1 MNALQK
7 LYIVSHPLRI
17 SRYGAH
23 TSLSTAERV
32 EVIDALTQTLG
43 TTLGMLAQL
52 KRGQQQLRNVSFLPV
67 QQLFRRLVRAN
78 ADYADFLAS
87 AITDLGGHIETAAL
101 YSLNDTREPQ
111 CFADCLTGIF
121 QGKLRL
127 RAVDALL
134 RDCLERAI
142 ANKDNAS
149 KRFFEACARHNA
161 RFLSVMGTTCPMNN
175 QGEAN
180 RSMILITHRN

>member
-111 CFADCLTGIF
+111 CFADCLTGIC

-134 RDCLERAI
+134 HDCLERAI

-161 RFLSVMGTTCPMNN
+161 RFLSVIGDNLPHE
-175 QGEAN
+175 QPG
-180 RSMILITHRN
+180 